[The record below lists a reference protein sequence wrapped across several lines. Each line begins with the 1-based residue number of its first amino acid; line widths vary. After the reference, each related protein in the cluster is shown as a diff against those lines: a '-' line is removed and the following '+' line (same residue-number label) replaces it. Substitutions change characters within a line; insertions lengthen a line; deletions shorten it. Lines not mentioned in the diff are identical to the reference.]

1 MNIGI
6 DIDGILTDF
15 HTWLID
21 YGSKYFYEN
30 DIPVSFKLDNYKIND
45 LFNLEGQYYD
55 SFWREMFNV
64 YLNTA
69 YVRTFASEVV
79 NKLKLEGNNIY
90 IITARNQSDS
100 SLVTTEEMEIA
111 TKNWL
116 DKNGIYYDSIHYAK
130 ESKVPIIKELS
141 IDVMID
147 DQMDNIEPISELI
160 PVICLDAPYNRD
172 ANIKNLYRCY
182 SWYDI
187 YKTIKEIN
195 L

>member
-15 HTWLID
+15 HTWILD
-21 YGSKYFYEN
+21 YGSKYFYEK
-30 DIPVSFKLDNYKIND
+30 DIPVSFKLDSYKIND
-45 LFNLEGQYYD
+45 LFNLEDECYKD
-55 SFWREMFNV
+55 FWRDMFFV

-69 YVRTFASEVV
+69 YVRTFASEVI

-90 IITARNQSDS
+90 IITSRNASDS
-100 SLVTTEEMEIA
+100 SLVSREELEIS
-111 TKNWL
+111 TKSWL
-116 DKNGIYYDSIHYAK
+116 EKNGIFYDSIHYAK
-130 ESKVPIIKELS
+130 ESKVPIIESLN

-147 DQMDNIEPISELI
+147 DQMDNIEPISKLI
-160 PVICLDAPYNRD
+160 PVICMHTAYNAD
-172 ANIKNLYRCY
+172 ANIDNLYRCY